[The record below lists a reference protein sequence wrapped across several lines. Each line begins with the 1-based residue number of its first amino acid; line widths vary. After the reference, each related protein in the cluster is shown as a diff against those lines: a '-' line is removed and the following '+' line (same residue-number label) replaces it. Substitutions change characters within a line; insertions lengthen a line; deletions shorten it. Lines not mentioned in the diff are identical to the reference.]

1 MFLFEISS
9 RLIRFNVDSVLGTKW
24 SHLTSTEKRL
34 ADIKKSSLG
43 GDSDFASSKDDP
55 GAGLMKIMQSMYEKG
70 DPETKRM
77 IAKAWT
83 EGQQK
88 TMNQDFNI

>member
-1 MFLFEISS
+1 MFFFIVK
-9 RLIRFNVDSVLGTKW
+9 FTGKKW

-34 ADIKKSSLG
+34 ADIKKHTLG
-43 GDSDFASSKDDP
+43 GDTDLASAKDDP
-55 GAGLMKIMQSMYEKG
+55 GAGLMKIMQNMYEKG
-70 DPETKRM
+70 DAETKRM

-88 TMNQDFNI
+88 SMNPDFNI

>member
-1 MFLFEISS
+1 MGLF
-9 RLIRFNVDSVLGTKW
+9 VWLGKKW

-34 ADIKKSSLG
+34 DDIKKSALNA
-43 GDSDFASSKDDP
+43 DTDFASGKDDP
-55 GAGLMKIMQSMYEKG
+55 GAGLMKIMQNMYEKG
-70 DPETKRM
+70 DAETKRM

-88 TMNQDFNI
+88 TMSPDTQF

>member
-1 MFLFEISS
+1 MINFTGK
-9 RLIRFNVDSVLGTKW
+9 NW

-34 ADIKKSSLG
+34 ADMKKSSMG
-43 GDSDFASSKDDP
+43 SDLESNKDDP
-55 GAGLMKIMQSMYEKG
+55 GAGLMKIMQNMYESG
-70 DPETKRM
+70 DSETKRM

-88 TMNQDFNI
+88 KMGSDFGF

>member
-1 MFLFEISS
+1 MNQQFKKLNVYSENVFTFL
-9 RLIRFNVDSVLGTKW
+9 GKKW

-34 ADIKKSSLG
+34 ADMKKSTMENDLETN
-43 GDSDFASSKDDP
+43 KDDP
-55 GAGLMKIMQSMYEKG
+55 GAGLMKIMQSMYETG
-70 DPETKRM
+70 DSETKRM

-88 TMNQDFNI
+88 KMGSDFAF

>member
-1 MFLFEISS
+1 MFQYCYRKKNQLSIIFSCA
-9 RLIRFNVDSVLGTKW
+9 GKKW
-24 SHLTSTEKRL
+24 SHLTTTEKRL
-34 ADIKKSSLG
+34 ADIKKHSLE
-43 GDSDFASSKDDP
+43 DELETNKDDP

-70 DPETKRM
+70 DSDTKRM

-88 TMNQDFNI
+88 TMNPDLQL